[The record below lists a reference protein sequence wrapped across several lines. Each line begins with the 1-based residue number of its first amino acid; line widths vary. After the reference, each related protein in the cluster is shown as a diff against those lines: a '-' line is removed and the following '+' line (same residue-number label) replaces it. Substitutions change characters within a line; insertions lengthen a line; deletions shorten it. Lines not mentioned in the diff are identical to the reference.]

1 MGYTVCLFIGALI
14 GFTTAA
20 LCVAASRNDADE

>member
-1 MGYTVCLFIGALI
+1 MGYMLCLFIGAII
-14 GFTTAA
+14 GITTSC